1 MAMTYGGGVGFFWLW
16 PLLLV
21 AGAALLVWAVARLS
35 GSGTTGA
42 SRPPDPAREILRARF
57 ARGEITEEQ
66 LRQGLRALDE
76 R

>member
-1 MAMTYGGGVGFFWLW
+1 MVMMYGGGAVLFWVW

-21 AGAALLVWAVARLS
+21 GGVALLVWAVVRAS
-35 GSGTTGA
+35 ATGTTGA
-42 SRPPDPAREILRARF
+42 ARPADPAREILRERF
-57 ARGEITEEQ
+57 ARGEITEDQ